1 MAQQVLFIVSVV
13 SVCSV
18 LGQISFTIPEEMA
31 KGSLVGNIARD
42 LGLDVKRLASGK
54 ARVYS
59 GDSTVYIELNKER
72 GVLLIKD
79 RIDREALCEQT
90 MPCSLHFQ
98 IILEDPMEFYSV
110 SIEITDINDNAPT
123 FEKAEMKFKI
133 SESAGVGSKF
143 VLERA
148 MDLDVGNNDLENYVL
163 KPSENFALKI
173 HNQADGSKNVEMVLQ
188 KAKG

>member
-1 MAQQVLFIVSVV
+1 MDALFDLLLDISRKTMAQQVLFIVSVV

-79 RIDREALCEQT
+79 RIDIEALCE
-90 MPCSLHFQ
+90 
-98 IILEDPMEFYSV
+98 
-110 SIEITDINDNAPT
+110 
-123 FEKAEMKFKI
+123 
-133 SESAGVGSKF
+133 
-143 VLERA
+143 
-148 MDLDVGNNDLENYVL
+148 
-163 KPSENFALKI
+163 
-173 HNQADGSKNVEMVLQ
+173 
-188 KAKG
+188 

>member
-1 MAQQVLFIVSVV
+1 MKTMRLQAGPLFLVSVL

-18 LGQISFTIPEEMA
+18 LGQISYTIPEEMA
-31 KGSLVGNIARD
+31 TGSIVGNIALD
-42 LGLDVKRLASGK
+42 LGLDIKRLASGK

-79 RIDREALCEQT
+79 RIDREVLCKQT
-90 MPCSLHFQ
+90 TPCSLHFQ
-98 IILEDPMEFYSV
+98 IILEDPIEFYSI
-110 SIEITDINDNAPT
+110 SIEITDINDNSPT

-148 MDLDVGNNDLENYVL
+148 MDLDVGNNDLQNYL
-163 KPSENFALKI
+163 KA
-173 HNQADGSKNVEMVLQ
+173 V
-188 KAKG
+188 